1 MLIYTLQ
8 LNGCSIRP
16 NWCKANDMKKIVS
29 TFVVLM
35 MISSVVLAGG
45 IENPSTKTSENTAI
59 VETLTGVKVFYK
71 SDKITKVRVTIYD
84 EESKEVFSEE
94 VKSRKGFIRPYNLD
108 NLVEGDYR
116 VVLED
121 ENGTSEKI
129 ISNARE
135 QVVVL
140 ASVVNARKNHG
151 KCLVT
156 MFTKGEAD
164 VSVKVLDANRNE
176 IASESYRISGQSSK
190 LFNLK
195 DVKGAVFVEVS
206 DSKGLIKSATIE

>member
-1 MLIYTLQ
+1 MYVLQ
-8 LNGCSIRP
+8 LNRSSVRP
-16 NWCKANDMKKIVS
+16 KSCNTNHMKK
-29 TFVVLM
+29 TFSILGVLI

-45 IENPSTKTSENTAI
+45 IENPSTKTSENTAF
-59 VETLTGVKVFYK
+59 VETLTGVKVYYK
-71 SDKITKVRVTIYD
+71 SDKVTKVKVTIYD
-84 EESKEVFSEE
+84 EQNKEVFSEE
-94 VKSRKGFIRPYNLD
+94 VKSRNGFIRPYNLD
-108 NLVEGDYR
+108 NLKEGDYR

-129 ISNARE
+129 VSNVRE
-135 QVVVL
+135 QAVVL

-156 MFTKGEAD
+156 LFTKGEAD
-164 VSVKVLDANRNE
+164 VSVKLLDADRNE

-190 LFNLK
+190 LFNLA

-206 DSKGLIKSATIE
+206 DSKGLVKSATIE